1 MGTRWDPVSDK
12 ARHRSHTY
20 VGVHLLVKNPT
31 AQEKLATLRVM
42 DRLPVLWSEAAGKDY
57 FAEIAIPSEMMLEA
71 LLVLQGV
78 MGAVNNKATFHIMD
92 QRNSAAFTIPHKLYD
107 EASRMDLQQARTT
120 GQVQGPR
127 NRNTQSLESESLL
140 LFEEGSVGGVE
151 PTREPENGK

>member
-107 EASRMDLQQARTT
+107 EASKEWIFNKQELLVKFKALETEI
-120 GQVQGPR
+120 R
-127 NRNTQSLESESLL
+127 NH
-140 LFEEGSVGGVE
+140 
-151 PTREPENGK
+151 